1 MVKLRM
7 SSAGV
12 CVFLDPMTSD
22 LELLAALRA
31 GALRNSELAYSST
44 SKFSN
49 TPYSRSSHY
58 VSKARLGGQASWD
71 TMVDNTIW
79 CKNLA
84 YLPRITHAVVDSWA
98 NDEARIPRSK
108 HQQGYSNWIEGYL
121 IDIEGKWVFRNW
133 VFILYY
139 RPMATANVNTY

>member
-1 MVKLRM
+1 
-7 SSAGV
+7 
-12 CVFLDPMTSD
+12 
-22 LELLAALRA
+22 
-31 GALRNSELAYSST
+31 
-44 SKFSN
+44 
-49 TPYSRSSHY
+49 
-58 VSKARLGGQASWD
+58 
-71 TMVDNTIW
+71 MVDNTIW

-121 IDIEGKWVFRNW
+121 IYIEGKWVFRNW